1 MKKFNPSAIQSLAL
15 EHASQRVSAHS
26 KAIVQRQNMFEKDEI
41 QKDPILEGLKHQL
54 RNINNLVAGVLSKC
68 YK

>member
-15 EHASQRVSAHS
+15 EHASRRVSAHS
-26 KAIVQRQNMFEKDEI
+26 KAIVQRQNMLEKDQI
-41 QKDPILEGLKHQL
+41 QKDPILEGLRAEL

>member
-15 EHASQRVSAHS
+15 EHASRRVSAHS
-26 KAIVQRQNMFEKDEI
+26 KAIVQRQNMLEKEEI
-41 QKDPILEGLKHQL
+41 QKDPILEGLRAEL

>member
-15 EHASQRVSAHS
+15 EHASRRVSEHS
-26 KAIVQRQNMFEKDEI
+26 KAIVQRQNMLEKEEI
-41 QKDPILEGLKHQL
+41 QKDPILEGLRAEL
-54 RNINNLVAGVLSKC
+54 RNINNRVAGVLSKC